1 MRTYFAILILS
12 ALASFLA
19 TPWARKIAEKLGAI
33 DLPSDR
39 KIHAH
44 PTPRLGGIAVFIG
57 FLAPLASFYLWQN
70 RVTAIF
76 RNYEKPV
83 FALVLA
89 GISMLVLGIYD
100 DCRGADA
107 RKKFAVQIPAAL
119 FLYYFGFRVDI
130 LSNPF
135 GQPIH
140 LGWLGLPFSVLW
152 ILMITNAI
160 NLLDGIDGLVP
171 GVTAVIALSLGII
184 NVIYGNT
191 IIAILTFSLAGACAG
206 FLPHNFAPARIFL
219 GDSGSLF
226 VGMTLSG
233 ISMYSLFK
241 GTTATLIAVPLV
253 LFGLPLFDTAS
264 VMIGRIA
271 TGRPVFQADKS
282 HIHHR
287 LLQLGLSQR
296 QAALFLYAVTILLG
310 AISVTMS
317 SDHGS
322 RGELMQA
329 ASSIMLVLATSWLIW
344 KMRVAREDRCSP

>member
-33 DLPSDR
+33 DLPSDG

-83 FALVLA
+83 FGLLLA
-89 GISMLVLGIYD
+89 GISMLALGIYD

-119 FLYYFGFRVDI
+119 FLYYFGFRVDV

-140 LGWLGLPFSVLW
+140 LGWFALPFSVMW
-152 ILMITNAI
+152 IVMITNAI

-171 GVTAVIALSLGII
+171 GVTAVIALSLG
-184 NVIYGNT
+184 
-191 IIAILTFSLAGACAG
+191 
-206 FLPHNFAPARIFL
+206 
-219 GDSGSLF
+219 
-226 VGMTLSG
+226 
-233 ISMYSLFK
+233 
-241 GTTATLIAVPLV
+241 
-253 LFGLPLFDTAS
+253 
-264 VMIGRIA
+264 
-271 TGRPVFQADKS
+271 
-282 HIHHR
+282 
-287 LLQLGLSQR
+287 
-296 QAALFLYAVTILLG
+296 
-310 AISVTMS
+310 
-317 SDHGS
+317 
-322 RGELMQA
+322 
-329 ASSIMLVLATSWLIW
+329 
-344 KMRVAREDRCSP
+344 